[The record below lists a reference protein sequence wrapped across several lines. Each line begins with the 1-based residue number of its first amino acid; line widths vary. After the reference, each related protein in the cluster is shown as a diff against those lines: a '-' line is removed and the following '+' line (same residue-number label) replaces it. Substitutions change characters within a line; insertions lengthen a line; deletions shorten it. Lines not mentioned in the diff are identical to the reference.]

1 MFSGIER
8 RREPRVRIAVRVQI
22 SGRDAQ
28 YEEYSEKVL
37 AMNLSRH
44 GALLWGVQAEL
55 EPGDILSLSYG
66 QRSAQCRIVWV
77 LDEARG
83 TGSHVAVR
91 LLQNQDCP
99 WEEALPAH
107 EAAEQLC

>member
-37 AMNLSRH
+37 AMGLSRH

-66 QRSAQCRIVWV
+66 QHSAQFQIVWV

-83 TGSHVAVR
+83 TGSQVAVR
-91 LLQNQDCP
+91 LLQNQECP
-99 WEEALPAH
+99 WEEVLPAQQ
-107 EAAEQLC
+107 AAEQLC

>member
-8 RREPRVRIAVRVQI
+8 RGEPRVRIAVRVQI
-22 SGRDAQ
+22 SGTDAQ

-44 GALLWGVQAEL
+44 GARLWGVQAEL
-55 EPGDILSLSYG
+55 QPGDVLRLDYG
-66 QRSAQCRIVWV
+66 KHSAEFRIVWV
-77 LDEARG
+77 LEERRG
-83 TGSHVAVR
+83 AGSQVAVR

-99 WEEALPAH
+99 WEEALPAQQ
-107 EAAEQLC
+107 AAEQLC

>member
-1 MFSGIER
+1 MVSGIER
-8 RREPRVRIAVRVQI
+8 RGEPRVRIAVRVQI

-28 YEEYSEKVL
+28 YEEYCEKVL

-55 EPGDILSLSYG
+55 QPGDVLSLSYG
-66 QRSAQCRIVWV
+66 QRFAQFRIVWV
-77 LDEARG
+77 LDERRG
-83 TGSHVAVR
+83 TSSQVALR

-99 WEEALPAH
+99 WEEALPAQQ
-107 EAAEQLC
+107 AAEQLC